1 MFPQYGV
8 RSCCFSLWLMSL
20 NICLS
25 LLDVNK
31 EFTMITQ
38 KEVQEVV
45 VTEDKGQVALSTKL
59 GNQLAVATATAM
71 PLVAFAAEVPAA
83 PDVAN
88 VVTYIGYAVAA
99 ITAIGVAKMIPAAAM
114 WLYSSLTGM
123 VKRG

>member
-1 MFPQYGV
+1 M
-8 RSCCFSLWLMSL
+8 
-20 NICLS
+20 
-25 LLDVNK
+25 
-31 EFTMITQ
+31 TTQ
-38 KEVQEVV
+38 IEVQEVV

-71 PLVAFAAEVPAA
+71 PLVAFAADPGA
-83 PDVAN
+83 PDVTD

>member
-8 RSCCFSLWLMSL
+8 KSCCFSLWLMSL

-59 GNQLAVATATAM
+59 ANQLAVATATAM
-71 PLVAFAAEVPAA
+71 PLVAFAEVPAA

>member
-1 MFPQYGV
+1 
-8 RSCCFSLWLMSL
+8 
-20 NICLS
+20 
-25 LLDVNK
+25 
-31 EFTMITQ
+31 MITQ

-59 GNQLAVATATAM
+59 GNQLVVATATAM
-71 PLVAFAAEVPAA
+71 PLVAFAAEAPAA
-83 PDVAN
+83 PDVTN

-99 ITAIGVAKMIPAAAM
+99 ITAIGVAKMIPAASM